1 MNTTLLD
8 SMICRYNELAFTHR
22 YIFGFYYQNNVYMV
36 ITDNQVLPYVMKLDR
51 ASRGQGFSIRF
62 SPTKEQKIFLLSKG
76 ATVICSKSF
85 FENETRESK
94 YNKGEI
100 FEKMVTEYFGKEWKK
115 DHVPFTEDGDL
126 TINGKAYQIKFE
138 KATFANERTLARM

>member
-8 SMICRYNELAFTHR
+8 SMIRRYNELAFTHR

-36 ITDNQVLPYVMKLDR
+36 ITDNQVLPYIMKLDR

-62 SPTKEQKIFLLSKG
+62 SPTKEQKTFLLSQG
-76 ATVICSKSF
+76 ATVICSKAF
-85 FENETRESK
+85 FESETRESK

-100 FEKMVTEYFGKEWKK
+100 FEKMVTEYFKQEWKK
-115 DHVPFTEDGDL
+115 DHVPFTEDGDI

-138 KATFANERTLARM
+138 KATFTNERTLARL